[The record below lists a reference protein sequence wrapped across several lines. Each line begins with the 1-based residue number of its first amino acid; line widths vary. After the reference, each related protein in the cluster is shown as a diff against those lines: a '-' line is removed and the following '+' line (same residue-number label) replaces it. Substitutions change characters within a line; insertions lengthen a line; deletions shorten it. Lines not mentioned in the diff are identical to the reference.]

1 MFNETRESFLI
12 IPAAI
17 KIKSNYEMHS
27 LVFGSNA
34 ILIPGSICGGFF
46 RRDFSGKWL
55 IGGLLVDKSNLCLW
69 VPAFR
74 VFSQRVWDNGLVGDF
89 FFVCQ
94 IGNMVLGGFLKSQ
107 ISEIGRFGERIWG
120 E

>member
-74 VFSQRVWDNGLVGDF
+74 VFSQRVRDNGLVGDYF
-89 FFVCQ
+89 FCLPNWQYGFGWFSKKSDFGDRQ
-94 IGNMVLGGFLKSQ
+94 I
-107 ISEIGRFGERIWG
+107 R
-120 E
+120 